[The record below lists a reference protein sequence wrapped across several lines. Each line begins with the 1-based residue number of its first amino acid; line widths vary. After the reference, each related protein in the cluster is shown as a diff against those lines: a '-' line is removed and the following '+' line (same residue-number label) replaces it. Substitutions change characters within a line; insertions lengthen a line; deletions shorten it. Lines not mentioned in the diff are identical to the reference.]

1 MTFKNKQTEFLD
13 IVLEE
18 IQKQSGKLREDIVI
32 VSYVWT
38 LGNLKAVLGVRGLD
52 EDDYYEATYYKEH
65 NCIYLVTY
73 NKTNKVVL

>member
-13 IVLEE
+13 IVSEE
-18 IQKQSGKLREDIVI
+18 IQKQSGKPGEAINL

-38 LGNLKAVLGVRGLD
+38 LGNLKAVFAVKGQD
-52 EDDYYEATYYKEH
+52 KDDYYEATYDKEH

-73 NKTNKVVL
+73 NQTNKVVL

>member
-1 MTFKNKQTEFLD
+1 MTFKDKQKDFLD
-13 IVLEE
+13 IVTEE

-38 LGNLKAVLGVRGLD
+38 LGNLKAVLCVMGQD
-52 EDDYYEATYYKEH
+52 TDDYYEATYDKEH

-73 NKTNKVVL
+73 NKTNKTVL

>member
-18 IQKQSGKLREDIVI
+18 IQKQSGKSREAINI

-38 LGNLKAVLGVRGLD
+38 LGNLKAVLCVMGQD
-52 EDDYYEATYYKEH
+52 TDDYPEATYDKEH

-73 NKTNKVVL
+73 NKTNKTVL

>member
-18 IQKQSGKLREDIVI
+18 IQKQSGKSREAINI

-52 EDDYYEATYYKEH
+52 EDDYYEATYDKEH

-73 NKTNKVVL
+73 NKTNKTVL

>member
-18 IQKQSGKLREDIVI
+18 IQKQSGKSRDDIVI

-38 LGNLKAVLGVRGLD
+38 LGNLKAVLSVKGLD
-52 EDDYYEATYYKEH
+52 EDDYYEATYDKVH

-73 NKTNKVVL
+73 TQTNKVVL

>member
-1 MTFKNKQTEFLD
+1 MSFKNKQTEFLD

-18 IQKQSGKLREDIVI
+18 IQKQSGKSREAINI

-38 LGNLKAVLGVRGLD
+38 LGNLKAVLCVMGQD
-52 EDDYYEATYYKEH
+52 TDDYYEATYDKEH

-73 NKTNKVVL
+73 NKTNKTVL

>member
-18 IQKQSGKLREDIVI
+18 IQKQSGKSREDIVI

-38 LGNLKAVLGVRGLD
+38 LGNLKAVLCVMGQD
-52 EDDYYEATYYKEH
+52 TDDYYEATYDKEH

-73 NKTNKVVL
+73 TQTNKVVL

>member
-1 MTFKNKQTEFLD
+1 MTFKNKQAEFLD

-18 IQKQSGKLREDIVI
+18 IQKQSGKSREDIVI

-52 EDDYYEATYYKEH
+52 EDDYYEATYDKAH

-73 NKTNKVVL
+73 TQTNKVVL